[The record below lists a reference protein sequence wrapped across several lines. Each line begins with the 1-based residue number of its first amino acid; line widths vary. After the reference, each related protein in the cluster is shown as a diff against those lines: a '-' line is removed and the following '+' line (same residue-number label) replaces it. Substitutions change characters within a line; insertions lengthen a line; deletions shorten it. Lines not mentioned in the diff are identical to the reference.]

1 MSKGT
6 LHRALQYKICMS
18 KLAAND
24 VKSFEHPP
32 AVQNTVVDN
41 ILSLVLGK
49 NYIPRPQHGEDV
61 MDAMNRSGRELD
73 SHALQADAILNNPVT
88 KRLGL
93 SGGPLGKAVTTH
105 LSYSPELSSKLS
117 PLFGG
122 DPAQAAKHLHRGLYN
137 SGAFGPLSS
146 GNAKDVMQS
155 INDNF
160 YKSGE
165 LKKAVAAKLAREK
178 LVGGMGDDKPDSAFP
193 KKELLEGEKHES
205 EHTDDKAIAKEIA
218 KDHLSER
225 SDYYTA
231 LDRAKLGYFK
241 Y

>member
-1 MSKGT
+1 MNKAQQQ
-6 LHRALQYKICMS
+6 RALQYKICIS
-18 KLAAND
+18 KLAAID

-32 AVQNTVVDN
+32 IVQNTPVDN

-61 MDAMNRSGRELD
+61 VDAMNRGSRELD
-73 SHALQADAILNNPVT
+73 SHDLQADAILNNPVT

-93 SGGPLGKAVTTH
+93 GGTTGKLMAES
-105 LSYSPELSSKLS
+105 LSYSPELRSKLS

-137 SGAFGPLSS
+137 AGAFGPLSS
-146 GNAKDVMQS
+146 GNAKDIMGS

-165 LKKAVAAKLAREK
+165 MGRAIAAKIARER
-178 LVGGMGDDKPDSAFP
+178 LIGGMGDNKPDSAFP
-193 KKELLEGEKHES
+193 RKELAKGKKHES
-205 EHTDDKAIAKEIA
+205 EHTDNKSIAKEIA

-231 LDRAKLGYFK
+231 LDKSKLGHFK

>member
-1 MSKGT
+1 MNKAQQQ
-6 LHRALQYKICMS
+6 RALQYKICIS
-18 KLAAND
+18 KLAAID

-32 AVQNTVVDN
+32 VVQNTAVDN

-61 MDAMNRSGRELD
+61 VDAMNRSSRELD
-73 SHALQADAILNNPVT
+73 SHALQADTMLNNPVS

-93 SGGPLGKAVTTH
+93 GGTTGKLVAEH
-105 LSYSPELSSKLS
+105 LSYSPELRSKLS

-137 SGAFGPLSS
+137 AGAFGPLSS
-146 GNAKDVMQS
+146 GNAKDMMQS

-160 YKSGE
+160 YKTGE
-165 LKKAVAAKLAREK
+165 LGKAVVVKLAREK

-205 EHTDDKAIAKEIA
+205 EHTGDKAIAKEIA

-231 LDRAKLGYFK
+231 LAKAKLGYFK